1 MVARFETAR
10 RGKSNSSWIGG
21 DEVTGRLITNLHC
34 WMRGVY
40 PDWALRRGHV
50 ALIALCGQRESQFE
64 QKPRSAG

>member
-1 MVARFETAR
+1 LKPRVA
-10 RGKSNSSWIGG
+10 GKAIRHGVVGG
-21 DEVTGRLITNLHC
+21 DEVTGRVITNLHC

-40 PDWALRRGHV
+40 PDWAPRRGHV